1 MNIKYC
7 KKCLF
12 PETKPNIYFDKK
24 GVCSACINYISRSK
38 VDWAG
43 KEKEFL
49 RYIKKQKKFSKSN
62 YDCVIPVSGGK
73 DSIYQ
78 IIKCLEL
85 GLNPLCVNAATCDF
99 SDIGKK
105 NFDIM
110 SNLGVDVITVTTD
123 KKVRSKLNN
132 ECLRLVGDIAWAE
145 HVSIYTIPV
154 KIALSMGI
162 NVIIW
167 GENPQNEY
175 GGPKKTMS
183 NRIRDRKWLEEYGG
197 MGGLR
202 ISDLINQNIANENE
216 MSFFKYPELKEIK
229 KINLE
234 GVYLGYYFSWDG
246 FKNYEIAKKVGFVDY
261 GKSVEGSYFSYENL
275 DNYQHGIH
283 DYFKFIK
290 YGYGRATDQTS
301 ILIRR
306 KLLSREEGLKFV
318 KKYDG
323 KFPWKYLGKPLRNIL
338 GNIGMTVK
346 EFIKI
351 SDKYTNPLIFKNK
364 NGNFLKNKKLDLT
377 KNNYDNI

>member
-1 MNIKYC
+1 
-7 KKCLF
+7 
-12 PETKPNIYFDKK
+12 
-24 GVCSACINYISRSK
+24 
-38 VDWAG
+38 
-43 KEKEFL
+43 
-49 RYIKKQKKFSKSN
+49 
-62 YDCVIPVSGGK
+62 
-73 DSIYQ
+73 
-78 IIKCLEL
+78 
-85 GLNPLCVNAATCDF
+85 
-99 SDIGKK
+99 
-105 NFDIM
+105 M